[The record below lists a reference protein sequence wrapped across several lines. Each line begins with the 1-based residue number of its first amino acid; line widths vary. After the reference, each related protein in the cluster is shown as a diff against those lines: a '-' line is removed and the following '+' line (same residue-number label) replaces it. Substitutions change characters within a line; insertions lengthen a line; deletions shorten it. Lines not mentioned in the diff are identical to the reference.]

1 MKATDAARRQDHAL
15 RLESASI
22 ATARNLGCERRVPLS
37 DLLSLHTR
45 LDEHFAWH
53 QELLLDR
60 RLSEARQSFGAYVEL
75 LELHMRHEELLLLP
89 IYARAEPPARFPLV
103 LFTGQHQRMRE
114 LLQGAAARLDQL
126 SGEGSA
132 LARAVI
138 ELLDHERTYK
148 HLGEHHDGAERQALF
163 PTLDRLATPDE
174 HARLTEACFTE
185 WFAAE
190 TRLRAAGA
198 LGQAP

>member
-1 MKATDAARRQDHAL
+1 VA
-15 RLESASI
+15 
-22 ATARNLGCERRVPLS
+22 LS

-60 RLSEARQSFGAYVEL
+60 RLSEAKQSFGAYVEL
-75 LELHMRHEELLLLP
+75 LELHMRHEEQLLLP
-89 IYARAEPPARFPLV
+89 IYARVEPQERFPLV

-114 LLQGAAARLDQL
+114 LLQSAAARLEQL

-132 LARAVI
+132 LARAII

-163 PTLDRLATPDE
+163 PALDRLATPDE
-174 HARLTEACFTE
+174 GEHLTRACFSEWLAAEARLC
-185 WFAAE
+185 
-190 TRLRAAGA
+190 AAGI
-198 LGQAP
+198 LREIP